1 MFVQPAMATQRK
13 LSALPI
19 LAHRAICP
27 PARLRSRVPPG
38 GQHRAGDPQGYAEA
52 VRTLGAFLV
61 KQGMVKQG
69 MPTDVAVISRE
80 HVEAFISD
88 QLERWR
94 PGNRGESLR
103 AMNSD

>member
-1 MFVQPAMATQRK
+1 MATQRK

-61 KQGMVKQG
+61 KQGM
-69 MPTDVAVISRE
+69 PTDVAVISRE

-94 PGNRGESLR
+94 PGDRGESLR